1 MRWVQSS
8 GRAGV
13 ATGSPEIVTAVL
25 LVLLAGVM
33 SSGLHVCV
41 RYVSPELPTIE
52 IVFLRSVFTI
62 LITLPFLLQKG
73 RVAWRSNR
81 FDLQLMRGAI
91 GVCSMTT
98 WYYAL
103 SVLPLADAG
112 TLSFTTAIFVTVGAG
127 VFFGEAVG
135 LRRWSAVIIGLI
147 GTLIVLKPDTGLL
160 SIGAAA
166 ALGSSIL
173 WACSLLLAKRLGA
186 YDSSLTISFYQ
197 PLMIAPWALL
207 GALPFWIWPSVEVWL
222 ILFGMGALAA
232 VGNFAYI
239 HALRLAD
246 ASISMSADYVRLL
259 WMVMWGYLLFSEIPA
274 ASTWIGAALIVG
286 STLFIT
292 WRESTLARREAATG
306 KNEPGRSRTV

>member
-1 MRWVQSS
+1 MRWLESS
-8 GRAGV
+8 GRAGH
-13 ATGSPEIVTAVL
+13 ATGSPAIVTAVL

-62 LITLPFLLQKG
+62 LITVPFLLRKG

-91 GVCSMTT
+91 GVCSMTA

-127 VFFGEAVG
+127 LFFGEAVG
-135 LRRWSAVIIGLI
+135 LRRWMAVIIGLI

-173 WACSLLLAKRLGA
+173 WATSLLLAKRLAA

-207 GALPFWIWPSVEVWL
+207 GALPFWVWPSVEVWL
-222 ILFGMGALAA
+222 ILVGRGALPG

-239 HALRLAD
+239 HALRIAD
-246 ASISMSADYVRLL
+246 ASVSMSADYVRLL
-259 WMVMWGYLLFSEIPA
+259 WMVAWGYLLFSEIPA
-274 ASTWIGAALIVG
+274 VSTWIGASLIVG

-292 WRESTLARREAATG
+292 WRESTLARRQAASA
-306 KNEPGRSRTV
+306 KNEPSHSRTV